1 MKVLVRP
8 KRTLLQK
15 VEMVLHEVYNR
26 SIYKRMV
33 QDFTRANANKY
44 KQPGTI
50 QATKRSDVP
59 KNDINDDLPGML
71 FI

>member
-8 KRTLLQK
+8 KRNLLQK
-15 VEMVLHEVYNR
+15 VEMILHEVYDR

-50 QATKRSDVP
+50 ESAK
-59 KNDINDDLPGML
+59 KGEAHKKDINDDLPGML